1 MYIYI
6 YVYNIYIYIFTKNK
20 KEKEKKK
27 TENVKQLVFI
37 SENTSDPRRT
47 YNAISPMLM
56 EQLIV

>member
-6 YVYNIYIYIFTKNK
+6 CTYIYIYIYIFTKNK
-20 KEKEKKK
+20 KEKEKKI
-27 TENVKQLVFI
+27 ENVKQFVFI